1 MILVQRCCDRPV
13 VERALANA
21 HPQPGRNQWI
31 RPGHKDVVQFAAR
44 LPADDE
50 NILETFRGE
59 EGGTRALAL
68 EQSVRREDRKSTRL
82 NSSHP
87 SISYAVFCLK
97 KKNNARSYA
106 CFDDPGIY
114 QP

>member
-68 EQSVRREDRKSTRL
+68 EQSVRRDSGSVNNFRSGRIAGSCPSLLRASSRL
-82 NSSHP
+82 SRRETS
-87 SISYAVFCLK
+87 
-97 KKNNARSYA
+97 
-106 CFDDPGIY
+106 
-114 QP
+114 